1 MDIDIEVYI
10 DKDRTKDRQPIPLA
24 IYTIKKKNEMH
35 KGIIFAAKIIG
46 NAEVKLNNK
55 KHSDYRFISLDD
67 LENGK
72 IETEDLVPDAIDTL
86 HKVFNI
92 IMERKNEGK

>member
-1 MDIDIEVYI
+1 
-10 DKDRTKDRQPIPLA
+10 
-24 IYTIKKKNEMH
+24 MH

-46 NAEVKLNNK
+46 NAEVKLNKK

>member
-1 MDIDIEVYI
+1 
-10 DKDRTKDRQPIPLA
+10 
-24 IYTIKKKNEMH
+24 MH

-46 NAEVKLNNK
+46 NAEVKLNKK

-67 LENGK
+67 LAHGK